1 MAIEAKSIPQQIV
14 STFDPERLRKK
25 FRFGESA
32 IESLLF
38 LVGFLTIFV
47 TISIVVV
54 LGDQAYLF
62 FADPEVTFRE
72 FFLSTAWQPQAGL
85 FGIWALVSATLTTS
99 AIAILTALPLG
110 LAAAIYLSE
119 YANPRMRA
127 ILKPVLEILAG
138 IPTVV
143 YGYFALLF
151 VTPLLRQ
158 LLGPEKLGVYN
169 MLSAGL
175 VMGIMILPLISS
187 MSEDALSAVP
197 NSLREAAYAMG
208 ATPFEASTQV
218 IVPAAL
224 SGIGAA
230 VIVGI
235 SRAVGETMIV
245 AIASGAGP
253 KFSFNPLDS
262 AETMTGHI
270 ARISGGDLPY
280 GTVDYTSLF
289 AIALML
295 FLVTLLLN
303 LISQWTVAKFRE
315 QYE

>member
-1 MAIEAKSIPQQIV
+1 METVKKRDFSSA
-14 STFDPERLRKK
+14 TFRPSDLKRKIRL
-25 FRFGESA
+25 GEGA
-32 IESLLF
+32 IESGLF
-38 LVGFLTIFV
+38 LLGILTIFV
-47 TISIVVV
+47 TVSIVIV
-54 LGDQAYLF
+54 LGDQAFLF
-62 FADPEVTFRE
+62 FNDPQVTLRE
-72 FFLSTAWQPQAGL
+72 FFTSTKWVPSIGD

-99 AIAILTALPLG
+99 AIAILVAVPLG
-110 LAAAIYLSE
+110 LSAAIYLSE
-119 YANPRMRA
+119 YASPRVRSV
-127 ILKPVLEILAG
+127 LKPVLEILAG

-151 VTPLLRQ
+151 VSPILRNIF
-158 LLGPEKLGVYN
+158 GTENLGVYN

-197 NSLREAAYAMG
+197 NSLREAAYSMG
-208 ATPFEASTQV
+208 ATPFEASIQV
-218 IVPAAL
+218 VLPAAL

-245 AIASGAGP
+245 AVASGATSQ
-253 KFSFNPLDS
+253 FTFNPLKA
-262 AETMTGHI
+262 AETMTAHI

-280 GTVDYTSLF
+280 GTVDYNSLF

-295 FLVTLLLN
+295 FLLTLVLN
-303 LISQWTVAKFRE
+303 LLSQWIVSKFRE

>member
-1 MAIEAKSIPQQIV
+1 MNP
-14 STFDPERLRKK
+14 TFLHKK
-25 FRFGESA
+25 FRLAESA
-32 IESLLF
+32 VETALLV
-38 LVGFLTIFV
+38 VGALTILI
-47 TISIVVV
+47 TLGIVLT
-54 LGDQAYLF
+54 LGDQALLF
-62 FADPEVTFRE
+62 FRDPAVTLGE
-72 FFLSTAWQPQAGL
+72 FFGTTQWQPQAGQ

-99 AIAILTALPLG
+99 AIALLVALPLG
-110 LAAAIYLSE
+110 LSAAIYLSE
-119 YANPRMRA
+119 YASPRARA
-127 ILKPVLEILAG
+127 MLKPLLEILAG

-151 VTPLLRQ
+151 VTPLLRS
-158 LLGPEKLGVYN
+158 LLGADKIGVYN

-175 VMGIMILPLISS
+175 VMGLMILPLISS

-197 NSLREAAYAMG
+197 RSLREAAYALG
-208 ATPFEASTQV
+208 ATRFEASAQV
-218 IVPAAL
+218 VLPAAL
-224 SGIGAA
+224 SGVGAA
-230 VIVGI
+230 VILGI

-253 KFSFNPLDS
+253 NFSFNPLEA

-280 GTVDYTSLF
+280 GTLDYSSLF

-295 FLVTLLLN
+295 FLITLALN
-303 LISQWTVAKFRE
+303 LVSQWVVAKFRE

>member
-1 MAIEAKSIPQQIV
+1 MEAVTKQNVSTTAFRPSALKRKLRLGEGMIEA
-14 STFDPERLRKK
+14 
-25 FRFGESA
+25 
-32 IESLLF
+32 SLFVLG
-38 LVGFLTIFV
+38 VLTIFITV
-47 TISIVVV
+47 SIVIV
-54 LGDQAYLF
+54 LGDQALLF
-62 FADPEVTFRE
+62 FNDPEVTILE
-72 FFLSTAWQPQAGL
+72 FFTSTRWTPAIGD
-85 FGIWALVSATLTTS
+85 FGIWALVSSTLTTS
-99 AIAILTALPLG
+99 AIAILVAVPLG
-110 LAAAIYLSE
+110 MSAAIYLSE
-119 YANPRMRA
+119 YASTRTRS

-151 VTPLLRQ
+151 ITPILQ
-158 LLGPEKLGVYN
+158 SILGDKIGVYN

-208 ATPFEASTQV
+208 ATRLEASTQV
-218 IVPAAL
+218 VVPAAL

-230 VIVGI
+230 IIVGI

-245 AIASGAGP
+245 AIASGATSN
-253 KFSFNPLDS
+253 FTFNPLAA
-262 AETMTGHI
+262 AETMTAHI
-270 ARISGGDLPY
+270 ARISGGDLSY
-280 GTVDYTSLF
+280 NSVDYNSLF

-295 FLVTLLLN
+295 FLVTLILN
-303 LISQWTVAKFRE
+303 LISQRVVAKFRE

>member
-1 MAIEAKSIPQQIV
+1 METVKKRDLSSAAFRPSDLKRKIRLGEGAIE
-14 STFDPERLRKK
+14 T
-25 FRFGESA
+25 G
-32 IESLLF
+32 LF
-38 LVGFLTIFV
+38 LLGILTIFV
-47 TISIVVV
+47 TVSIVIV
-54 LGDQAYLF
+54 LGDQAFLF
-62 FADPEVTFRE
+62 FNDPQVTLRE
-72 FFLSTAWQPQAGL
+72 FFTSTKWVPTIEE

-99 AIAILTALPLG
+99 AIAILVAVPLG
-110 LAAAIYLSE
+110 LSAAIYLSE
-119 YANPRMRA
+119 YASPRVRSV
-127 ILKPVLEILAG
+127 LKPVLEILAG

-151 VTPLLRQ
+151 VSPILRNIF
-158 LLGPEKLGVYN
+158 GTENLGVYN

-197 NSLREAAYAMG
+197 NSLREAAYSMG
-208 ATPFEASTQV
+208 ATPFEASLQV
-218 IVPAAL
+218 VLPAAL

-245 AIASGAGP
+245 AVASGATSQ
-253 KFSFNPLDS
+253 FTFNPLKA
-262 AETMTGHI
+262 AETMTAHI

-280 GTVDYTSLF
+280 GTVDYNSLF

-295 FLVTLLLN
+295 FLVTLVLN
-303 LISQWTVAKFRE
+303 LVSQWIVSRFRE

>member
-1 MAIEAKSIPQQIV
+1 MEAVDKINIPSAAFRPGDLKRKMRLGEGSIEI
-14 STFDPERLRKK
+14 
-25 FRFGESA
+25 G
-32 IESLLF
+32 LF
-38 LVGFLTIFV
+38 FVGILTVFV
-47 TISIVVV
+47 TVSIVIV
-54 LGDQAYLF
+54 LGDQALLF
-62 FADPEVTFRE
+62 FNDPEVTLVE
-72 FFLSTAWQPQAGL
+72 FFTTTKWVPAAGD

-99 AIAILTALPLG
+99 AIAILVALPLG
-110 LAAAIYLSE
+110 LSAAVYLSE
-119 YANPRMRA
+119 YASPRLRSV
-127 ILKPVLEILAG
+127 LKPVLEVLAG

-151 VTPLLRQ
+151 VTPILQ
-158 LLGPEKLGVYN
+158 SIFGENIGVYN

-197 NSLREAAYAMG
+197 HSLREGAYAMG
-208 ATPFEASTQV
+208 ATRLEASLQV
-218 IVPAAL
+218 VLPAAL

-230 VIVGI
+230 LIVGI

-245 AIASGAGP
+245 AVASGATSN
-253 KFSFNPLDS
+253 FTFNPLKA
-262 AETMTGHI
+262 AETMTAYI

-280 GTVDYTSLF
+280 NTVNYNSLF

-295 FLVTLLLN
+295 FLVTLVLN
-303 LISQWTVAKFRE
+303 LVSQWVVAKFRE

>member
-1 MAIEAKSIPQQIV
+1 MQMEETKNQASTQTFVPNNLKRKLRIGEGAIEVI
-14 STFDPERLRKK
+14 
-25 FRFGESA
+25 
-32 IESLLF
+32 LF
-38 LVGFLTIFV
+38 VVGFLTIFV
-47 TISIVVV
+47 TIGIVIV
-54 LGDQAYLF
+54 LGDQALLF
-62 FADPEVTFRE
+62 FNDPQVGFRE
-72 FFLSTAWQPQAGL
+72 FFMTTQWQPQIGQ

-99 AIAILTALPLG
+99 AIALSVALPLG
-110 LAAAIYLSE
+110 LSAAIYLSE
-119 YANPRMRA
+119 YASPRARS
-127 ILKPVLEILAG
+127 IFKPILEILAG

-151 VTPLLRQ
+151 VTPILQ
-158 LLGPEKLGVYN
+158 SIFGPSKLGVYN

-197 NSLREAAYAMG
+197 RSLREAAYAMG

-218 IVPAAL
+218 VLPAAL

-230 VIVGI
+230 IIVGI

-245 AIASGAGP
+245 AVASGATS
-253 KFSFNPLDS
+253 KFTFNPLEA
-262 AETMTGHI
+262 AETMTAHI

-280 GTVDYTSLF
+280 GTIDYNSLF

-295 FLVTLLLN
+295 FLVTLVLN
-303 LISQWTVAKFRE
+303 LISQWVVAKFRE